1 MPAGGEADVLT
12 DALLLILGPCLGR
25 LHTMVTDVRYNR
37 TSSYIDNVA

>member
-25 LHTMVTDVRYNR
+25 LHTEWLPMYNR
-37 TSSYIDNVA
+37 TSAYIDNVA